1 MQRGT
6 YRTPRDS
13 GNRDLQTILNEIAA
27 LEEKSKAATGRV
39 EMLKAKL
46 EEVGDSLV
54 EAGYDIDSIHT
65 ELQNRVKELTER
77 LQNHLKE
84 VEE

>member
-1 MQRGT
+1 
-6 YRTPRDS
+6 
-13 GNRDLQTILNEIAA
+13 
-27 LEEKSKAATGRV
+27 
-39 EMLKAKL
+39 MLKAKL
-46 EEVGDSLV
+46 EEIGDSLV
-54 EAGYDIDSIHT
+54 DAGYDIDNIHT